1 MKLSRSLQ
9 PQELPA
15 SLKKA
20 ALGLLLFLCVFIPF
34 RTPLSDLTFSG
45 IKAIPDVLILLLA
58 AWYAVTV
65 KFRFRFTL
73 HDLLFL
79 IFEASA
85 FVSTVVVNGLSI
97 SLFIYQTRAIGIYY
111 ILYFVL
117 RNFGFGVRELVP
129 ITRTL
134 QAVSVP
140 LCVLG
145 LIEKIFSKSLLFDT
159 DFASGLDRIN
169 YARVYSMFYNPNT
182 YGLFLVFTIL
192 LTLAIWYFAD
202 KKTPLW
208 LYCTLA
214 VSLYMTM
221 SRSSMAILA
230 LVLAAL
236 FFLVWKGKKVEIQ
249 WKKLILWCACMGASA
264 LIVSTA
270 AGYAAQLYF
279 DTYGKDAVVSK
290 LSGTQANAVI
300 KVKYL
305 NPQGEECVGYAF
317 YGKTYTDIGCT
328 TPLSEYGSI
337 VFVDNKQYILTHQG
351 GKLLEEFNAL
361 PEAEQTNLLDQSIEL
376 DGAKRENTI
385 IQNIEDSLQV
395 DATDRFGEIGDDKLY
410 TKENNGRLFAVDLA
424 FRILKDHPV
433 FGTGY
438 GTFGSSASLTW
449 VPDLYY
455 DYDMLEGFYADNQF
469 ACVLVETGVVGFV
482 LFMAFLFAT
491 LWFHRKHVLKLAVC
505 AIIAWFGVF
514 YNILEIQIGTMLL
527 WSLLSFDFGTLTCR
541 DLLNK

>member
-1 MKLSRSLQ
+1 MKLSRSLE
-9 PQELPA
+9 PQQLPA

-20 ALGLLLFLCVFIPF
+20 GLALLIFLCLFIPF

-45 IKAIPDVLILLLA
+45 VKAIPDVLIVCLA
-58 AWYAVTV
+58 AWYAVAV
-65 KFRFRFTL
+65 RFRLRFTI
-73 HDLLFL
+73 HDVLFL
-79 IFEASA
+79 AFEAVA
-85 FVSTVVVNGLSI
+85 FISTVFINDLGIGLF
-97 SLFIYQTRAIGIYY
+97 LYQTRAIGIYY
-111 ILYFVL
+111 VLYFVL
-117 RNFGFGVRELVP
+117 RNFGFGQKELVP

-134 QAVSVP
+134 QAASVP
-140 LCVLG
+140 LFVLG
-145 LIEKIFSKSLLFDT
+145 VIEKVFSKCILFDT

-192 LTLAIWYFAD
+192 LSLVIWYLEG

-208 LYCTLA
+208 LYCVLA
-214 VSLYMTM
+214 ISLYMTM

-236 FFLVWKGKKVEIQ
+236 FLLIWKGKKVEIQ

-264 LIVSTA
+264 LIVSSA

-279 DTYGKDAVVSK
+279 NTYGKDAVVEK

-317 YGKTYTDIGCT
+317 YGITYTDIGCT
-328 TPLSEYGSI
+328 QPLKEYGSI
-337 VFVDNKQYILTHQG
+337 VFVDNKQYVLTHEG
-351 GKLLEEFNAL
+351 GKLLEEFQAL
-361 PEAEQTNLLDQSIEL
+361 SAEEQAALLDQDVDRE
-376 DGAKRENTI
+376 GAKRENSI

-395 DATDRFGEIGDDKLY
+395 DTTDRFDEIGDDKLY

-424 FRILKDHPV
+424 FRIWKDYPV

-438 GTFGSSASLTW
+438 GTFGTSASLTW
-449 VPDLYY
+449 VPDIYY

-469 ACVLVETGVVGFV
+469 ACVLVETGAVGFV
-482 LFMAFLFAT
+482 LFMAFLLST
-491 LWFHRKHVLKLAVC
+491 LWFHRKHLLKVVVC
-505 AIIAWFGVF
+505 VIIAWFGAF
-514 YNILEIQIGTMLL
+514 YNILEIQIGAMLL
-527 WSLLSFDFGTLTCR
+527 WTLLSFDLGQLTPR